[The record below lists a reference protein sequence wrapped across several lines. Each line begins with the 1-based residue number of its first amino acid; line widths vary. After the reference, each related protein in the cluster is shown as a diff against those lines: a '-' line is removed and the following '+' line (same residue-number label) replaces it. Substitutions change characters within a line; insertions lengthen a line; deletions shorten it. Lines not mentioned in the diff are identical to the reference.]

1 VPREKIVAVGLLTQ
15 RDLDTL
21 GSGFQRLFRVSQD
34 NPFDDLLRA
43 LDQLEEPAPVDGH
56 RAPRPVP

>member
-43 LDQLEEPAPVDGH
+43 LDQVEEPQPADARRVS
-56 RAPRPVP
+56 RPVP

>member
-43 LDQLEEPAPVDGH
+43 LDQLEEPAPADGH